1 MASNGGQP
9 AAASAAEGR
18 FFSSFF
24 FLCKRSKS
32 RFPFF

>member
-9 AAASAAEGR
+9 AAAAADGR
-18 FFSSFF
+18 FISSFF